1 MAVPECRMSGRHC
14 RGVLRDIQRA
24 RWPAGP
30 PGDGRCLA
38 VSSSGCWIAL
48 QLVKIADLQQPPL
61 VSPSLIPRV
70 KARAGA
76 AAPVDIISSR
86 RDVHDKTEGNL
97 DSYAISTYKV
107 VTQGSLWSLC
117 SAGLSLQVCF
127 QKSTQDVGAFVFL
140 SVMLQLRRSR
150 SLFSK

>member
-1 MAVPECRMSGRHC
+1 M
-14 RGVLRDIQRA
+14 L
-24 RWPAGP
+24 
-30 PGDGRCLA
+30 
-38 VSSSGCWIAL
+38 IAL

-61 VSPSLIPRV
+61 VFPSLTPRV

>member
-14 RGVLRDIQRA
+14 RGVLRDIQR
-24 RWPAGP
+24 PVGQQVPQGTAGVSLSP
-30 PGDGRCLA
+30 PQDAGSPCSLLK
-38 VSSSGCWIAL
+38 L
-48 QLVKIADLQQPPL
+48 QISNNPPSFPPP
-61 VSPSLIPRV
+61 SPPR
-70 KARAGA
+70 
-76 AAPVDIISSR
+76 VDIISSR